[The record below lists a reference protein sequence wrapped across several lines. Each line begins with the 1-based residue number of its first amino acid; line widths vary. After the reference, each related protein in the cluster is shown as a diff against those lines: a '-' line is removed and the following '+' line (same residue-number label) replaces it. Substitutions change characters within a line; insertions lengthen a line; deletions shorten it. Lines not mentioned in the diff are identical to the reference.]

1 MAMKRIFLVL
11 ALLSGLCVRA
21 AAPLDTEKIWND
33 ANTAYVNAD
42 YPAATEGYE
51 RLLGEGYESAQLY
64 LNLGN
69 AYFKRGMNGRA
80 ILNYRKALRLAP
92 GDEDIRYNLQVAEKS
107 TKDHIEAVPEFFL
120 RSWMR
125 ALRHTLSGT
134 AWSVLSLLSL
144 AAMLALVLFYLLARR
159 IALRKTGF
167 YGMLAALCLF
177 AVATAFAVAQRRE
190 LTDARTAIVMAASA
204 SVKSSPDGGA
214 TDLFVLHEGTPV
226 KITGSLGDWREI
238 VIADGNK
245 GWIEA
250 ARIETI

>member
-1 MAMKRIFLVL
+1 
-11 ALLSGLCVRA
+11 
-21 AAPLDTEKIWND
+21 
-33 ANTAYVNAD
+33 
-42 YPAATEGYE
+42 
-51 RLLGEGYESAQLY
+51 
-64 LNLGN
+64 
-69 AYFKRGMNGRA
+69 
-80 ILNYRKALRLAP
+80 
-92 GDEDIRYNLQVAEKS
+92 
-107 TKDHIEAVPEFFL
+107 
-120 RSWMR
+120 MR

-177 AVATAFAVAQRRE
+177 AVTTAFAVAQRRE